1 MAKKYPSIAD
11 DRRQPIVARAGIVIP
26 RNGGWSGDN
35 QLGSVVPFQRNSRAT
50 QTILKMD
57 EWGPPELWTISLY
70 INERPVSDLFIFDVE
85 AEINFGV
92 GGSTQTLKCDWN
104 VGTQVSV
111 VMNAVNVVAR
121 YRGVSVGIANDTMKL
136 SVQVARGSRPTS
148 GVPPVYTVIKGE
160 NLLATEAVREP
171 LPNFT
176 KSVRLMAS
184 SLSAPGGVT
193 AAQIANVFA
202 DDVIVTVLDASDSVM
217 NAYRGSDFLRMPSLP
232 VSGGARFVH
241 VSNESGNT
249 INCNVLAELAA

>member
-1 MAKKYPSIAD
+1 MGKKYPSVAD
-11 DRRQPIVARAGIVIP
+11 DRRQPIVPRVASVVP

-35 QLGSVVPFQRNSRAT
+35 QLGSVVSFQRNARAT

-57 EWGPPELWTISLY
+57 EWGPPEMWTVSLC
-70 INERPVSDLFIFDVE
+70 INERPASGLFVFDVE

-92 GGSTQTLKCDWN
+92 GGATQTLKCDWN
-104 VGTQVSV
+104 VGTQISV

-121 YRGVSVGIANDTMKL
+121 YRSVSIGIAEDALKL
-136 SVQVARGSRPTS
+136 SVQIARGGRATS
-148 GVPPVYTVIKGE
+148 GIPPVYTVIKGE
-160 NLLATEAVREP
+160 NLLATETVREP
-171 LPNFT
+171 LPDFT

-193 AAQIANVFA
+193 ATQIANVFA
-202 DDVIVTVLDASDSVM
+202 DDVIVSVLDATDSVM

-249 INCNVLAELAA
+249 ININVLAELAA